1 MPVVIDCSSVT
12 TSRLTCLRGAGV
24 KTIIRYY
31 ARDTSN
37 PAKVVRRAEAQ
48 AIAAAG
54 MRLGV
59 VQESRNGD
67 KPSGFS
73 KAIGFEDGRH
83 SRSYA
88 HSEIDQPA
96 GTAIYFGVDFD
107 ASAAQVSNLIVPYF
121 QGVADAFAEANGL
134 PAYRVGVYGSGRT
147 LRAVLN
153 ANLAEFAWLA
163 QSTGWAG
170 HAAFLASGDFALN
183 QRGSTNLCGIGID
196 PDDTNPA
203 HPDFGDFVPGP
214 AASGG
219 GAAAGASQMIVN
231 ASSGLRLRAGPS
243 TQFDVVRVLPLGTR
257 VTTGTVS
264 GDFVMVDVNGD
275 GSSDGFV
282 LALFLKPA

>member
-1 MPVVIDCSSVT
+1 MPTVIDCSSVT
-12 TSRLTCLRGAGV
+12 TNHLTCLRGAGV

-37 PAKVVRRAEAQ
+37 PAKVVKRAEAQ
-48 AIAAAG
+48 AIATAG

-73 KAIGFEDGRH
+73 KAVGFEDGRH

-88 HSEIDQPA
+88 HSEIDQPG

-107 ASAAQVSNLIVPYF
+107 TTAAQVNSLIVPYF
-121 QGVADAFAEANGL
+121 EGVAAAFAESNGL
-134 PAYRVGVYGSGRT
+134 PTYRVGVYGSGRT
-147 LRAVLN
+147 LRAILN
-153 ANLAEFAWLA
+153 ASLAEFFWLA

-170 HAAFLASGDFALN
+170 HDAFLASGDWALN
-183 QRGSTNLCGIGID
+183 QRGSTTLCGIGID

-203 HPDFGDFVPGP
+203 HPDFGDFVPG
-214 AASGG
+214 
-219 GAAAGASQMIVN
+219 AAAGGGGGSGGSVMIVN
-231 ASSGLRLRAGPS
+231 ASSGLRMRAGPG
-243 TQFDVVRVLPLGTR
+243 TNFDVVRVLPLGTR
-257 VTTGTVS
+257 VTAGTVS

-282 LALFLKPA
+282 HAAFLKPA